1 MKVSSI
7 LLGCLLVIS
16 SGNIALA
23 GKATPKIAAGQTINF
38 KCQTRGSTANFV
50 LKPNLKYSATS
61 NIGAPTNGNYLVAAG
76 PAYRFKTGGLKG
88 SSIVKQ
94 NGTFYLVATAQEA
107 QAAQLAASDRALVC
121 Q

>member
-1 MKVSSI
+1 MKLSPI

-16 SGNIALA
+16 SSNSAFG
-23 GKATPKIAAGQTINF
+23 GKKAPPIAAGQTINF

-50 LKPNLKYSATS
+50 LKPNLKYSANS
-61 NIGAPTNGNYLVAAG
+61 NIGAPTNGNYVVAAG
-76 PAYRFKTGGLKG
+76 PAYQFKTGGLKG

-107 QAAQLAASDRALVC
+107 QAAQLAAADRALVC

>member
-1 MKVSSI
+1 MKLSPI

-16 SGNIALA
+16 SSNSAFA
-23 GKATPKIAAGQTINF
+23 GKAIPKIAAGQTINF

-61 NIGAPTNGNYLVAAG
+61 NIGAPTNGNYVVAAG
-76 PAYRFKTGGLKG
+76 PAYRFKTGGLKN

-107 QAAQLAASDRALVC
+107 KAAQLAAADGALVC

>member
-1 MKVSSI
+1 MKLSPI
-7 LLGCLLVIS
+7 LLGCFLVIS
-16 SGNIALA
+16 SSNIAFA
-23 GKATPKIAAGQTINF
+23 GKTTPQIATGQTINF

-61 NIGAPTNGNYLVAAG
+61 SVGAPTNGNYVIAAG

-94 NGTFYLVATAQEA
+94 GGTFYLVATAQEA
-107 QAAQLAASDRALVC
+107 RAAELAAADGALVC

>member
-1 MKVSSI
+1 MKISPI

-16 SGNIALA
+16 SGNIAFA
-23 GKATPKIAAGQTINF
+23 GKATPQIAAGQTINF

-61 NIGAPTNGNYLVAAG
+61 NVGVPTKGNYVVAAG
-76 PAYRFKTGGLKG
+76 PAYRFKTGGLKN

-107 QAAQLAASDRALVC
+107 QAAQLAAADGALVC